1 MEGDRVSARAYIYT
15 RPERNKK
22 GEMVDDNAMQVERC
36 EEYARMHGYRVSK
49 VLQEDDHGPED
60 ERPELKQLR
69 GAIWRQQV
77 DVLIAPKPE
86 TLYRDTNRLV
96 RLARELAMINA
107 RLEFVD
113 VDINDYAFEEDEY

>member
-1 MEGDRVSARAYIYT
+1 MNAYIYT

-22 GEMVDDNAMQVERC
+22 GELIDDNDAQAQRC
-36 EEYARMHGYRVSK
+36 QEYARANGYQVSK
-49 VLQEDDHGPED
+49 VFQESEHGPDE

-69 GAIWRQQV
+69 AAIWRRQV
-77 DVLIAPKPE
+77 GILIAPKPE

-96 RLARELAMINA
+96 RLARELSIQDA

-113 VDINDYAFEEDEY
+113 VDINAYSAEDEFE